1 MKYTKGKIVYWVD
14 GKRFENSH
22 DKRDGRAKAEAYCLD
37 NFINPADIQR
47 FDSRTETAR
56 YEYLLEQARLGVI
69 DNLAHHFTLKVQDEF
84 INSNGDKI
92 PPITYEA
99 DFIYRI
105 KSTGARIVEDVKG
118 SEYLIDERFIT
129 LKQVFDAKMR
139 EKGLYIRI
147 MLYRNGEWVE
157 WHIGEKKKS
166 QKLIKKQR
174 EELRLLKQE
183 RHERDKKERAEE
195 REQARLIVLTKM
207 FESGQKMSS
216 SQIKRYNELLEK
228 YKKRV

>member
-1 MKYTKGKIVYWVD
+1 MKYTKGKTVYWVNWN
-14 GKRFENSH
+14 RFENSK

-47 FDSRTETAR
+47 FDSRTEATR
-56 YEYLLEQARLGVI
+56 YECLLKQASLGLI

-84 INSNGDKI
+84 INANGDVV

-105 KSTGARIVEDVKG
+105 VATGQRVVEDVKG
-118 SEYLIDERFIT
+118 SEYFIDERFIT

-139 EKGLYIRI
+139 EKGLYIKVI
-147 MLYRNGEWVE
+147 MYRNQDWVE
-157 WHIGEKKKS
+157 WRIGEKKKP

-174 EELRLLKQE
+174 EELRLLKQAE
-183 RHERDKKERAEE
+183 HERNVREKKEMRE
-195 REQARLIVLTKM
+195 RERIKELRSLPKLTSAQSKRL
-207 FESGQKMSS
+207 E
-216 SQIKRYNELLEK
+216 ELEK
-228 YKKRV
+228 KYAI